1 MIHNTF
7 EDCGDFPGYVYDSS
21 GISVSEIAALHS
33 YYGYSVSSYSLCR
46 SACQTNSPD
55 FDFYKY
61 YYPGSSHHYCYC
73 YKLNAGDAIKLTSS
87 HSYYTFGYATSC
99 GKIKY

>member
-1 MIHNTF
+1 MIHYTF
-7 EDCGDFPGYVYDSS
+7 EDCGDFPGYQYDSS

-61 YYPGSSHHYCYC
+61 YYPYSSHHYCYC
-73 YKLNAGDAIKLTSS
+73 YKLNAGDEIKLTIS